1 MKLSFYSDL
10 LERQNNLLCRTSHTS
25 FYSRDTG
32 IVYFRVGYPF
42 LSFYRKRRNEDLNS
56 RDEDRIEAK
65 TEDVIK
71 RVLSK
76 YELTCTEV
84 NEILDALKERLLE
97 ETKNSRVSFESPSL

>member
-1 MKLSFYSDL
+1 M
-10 LERQNNLLCRTSHTS
+10 
-25 FYSRDTG
+25 
-32 IVYFRVGYPF
+32 
-42 LSFYRKRRNEDLNS
+42 NS
-56 RDEDRIEAK
+56 SEVCRIEEK

>member
-1 MKLSFYSDL
+1 M
-10 LERQNNLLCRTSHTS
+10 
-25 FYSRDTG
+25 
-32 IVYFRVGYPF
+32 
-42 LSFYRKRRNEDLNS
+42 NS

-76 YELTCTEV
+76 YELTYKEV
-84 NEILDALKERLLE
+84 DEILDALKERLLE